1 MRRLYLQF
9 YLMAL
14 GIIVLFAV
22 LSGVAWFLHSP
33 ETEDD
38 VKLTQGMGIILGDLL
53 PGPEQPLSRLQ
64 RAVERYGSLFP
75 VEVAVY
81 DAGRTLLASHGHGSD
96 GRKPPQFPV
105 TGTKGG
111 IAHARRSGFTIA
123 IPLPDSRWVVAR
135 HGPSSMHRALGG
147 LLTLGLLA
155 LAIGVGAL
163 PLARRLTRRLERLQ
177 SRVEALGAG
186 DLSSRVEVEG
196 HDEVAQ
202 LARSFNRT
210 ADRIE
215 HLVDAQRT
223 MLAGASH
230 ELRSPLAR
238 IRVALE
244 LLHDGEARPELHSQV
259 SADIA
264 ELDQLIGEIL
274 LASRLEALDDLA
286 AGGVGTESLIE
297 EVDLLA
303 LMAQE
308 SARFDARISGD
319 DTVLLRGDRRLLTR
333 LGRNLLENA
342 RRYGGDS
349 PIDVSVR
356 LEGGGAG
363 CRIRVEDRGAGV
375 PEEDREKIFLPFYR
389 HPGTR
394 EEGDGVGLGLYLVS
408 RIAQHHGGDVY
419 CTARE
424 GGGTRFEVFLPIH
437 RG

>member
-9 YLMAL
+9 YLTAL
-14 GIIVLFAV
+14 GIIVLFAL
-22 LSGVAWFLHSP
+22 LSGGAWLLHSP
-33 ETEDD
+33 ETEGD
-38 VKLTQGMGIILGDLL
+38 VKLTEGVGIVLGDLL
-53 PGPEQPLSRLQ
+53 PAPDQPLSRLQ
-64 RAVERYGSLFP
+64 TAVERYGSLFP

-81 DAGRTLLASHGHGSD
+81 DRGRTLLASHGHA
-96 GRKPPQFPV
+96 PPECPV
-105 TGTKGG
+105 TGLKGG
-111 IAHARRSGFTIA
+111 IVHARGSGFTVA
-123 IPLPDSRWVVAR
+123 IPLPDRRWVVAR
-135 HGPSSMHRALGG
+135 HAPSSLHRALGG

-163 PLARRLTRRLERLQ
+163 PVARRLTRRLERLQ

-186 DLSSRVEVEG
+186 ELSSRVEVEG

-215 HLVDAQRT
+215 HLVNAQRT

-244 LLHDGEARPELHSQV
+244 LLHEDGKARPELHSQV

-274 LASRLEALDDLA
+274 LASRLEALDEMTA
-286 AGGVGTESLIE
+286 SGVGGESHIE
-297 EVDLLA
+297 EIDLLA

-308 SARFDARISGD
+308 SARFDARISGAHA
-319 DTVLLRGDRRLLTR
+319 VLLRGDRRLLTR

-349 PIDVSVR
+349 PIDVSVQ
-356 LEGGGAG
+356 LEDGGAI
-363 CRIRVEDRGAGV
+363 CRIRVEDRGPGV
-375 PEEDREKIFLPFYR
+375 PEEEREKIFLPFYR
-389 HPGTR
+389 RPGTR
-394 EEGDGVGLGLYLVS
+394 EEGDGVGLGLFLVS
-408 RIAQHHGGDVY
+408 RIAQHHGGDVR
-419 CTARE
+419 CSPRE
-424 GGGTRFEVFLPIH
+424 GGGTNFEVFLPMH
-437 RG
+437 RE